1 MKMKNIAIA
10 LTALCALAFGS
21 VQAQT
26 DTVKLL
32 VGDTLNLDL
41 DAARGSVQWQKSSD
55 ASTWTDIAGETNTSI
70 SYAMDAVPQYFRAV
84 ISEGD
89 CNDFNSPFVVVQ
101 TCLGAP
107 ILTTTA
113 ITNIGRFDATGG
125 GEVLDNGCAP
135 VQARGVVY
143 STSPNPT
150 ILNNSTADGTGLGSF
165 TSSLVNLTAGVTYYV
180 RSYAFNGTFTGY
192 GPEISFT
199 TASQYALG
207 DTGPGGGLV
216 FYLDASGGGWEAAT
230 SDQSASAP
238 WSCSGTTF
246 NTSLSADSSAAN
258 TNKIVN
264 NGCSNSNEAADI
276 CAALTLGGFSDWVLP
291 SKDALLLMYTNL
303 HQSSLGGFNTSGEY
317 WSSSEQF
324 SNFAWHYNFGFGN
337 TQASQR
343 SQNFR
348 VRAVRKF

>member
-1 MKMKNIAIA
+1 MKNLAIA
-10 LTALCALAFGS
+10 LTALFALFLGS

-41 DAARGSVQWQKSSD
+41 DVARGSVQWQKSSD
-55 ASTWTDIAGETNTSI
+55 ASTWTDISGETNTSI

-89 CNDFNSPFVVVQ
+89 CDDFNSPYVVVE
-101 TCLGAP
+101 TCLGPP

-125 GEVLDNGCAP
+125 GEVLDNGCAAI
-135 VQARGVVY
+135 QSRGVVI

-150 ILNNSTADGTGLGSF
+150 ILNNSTADGSGLGIF
-165 TSSLVNLTAGVTYYV
+165 TSSLTNLTAGVTYYV
-180 RSYAFNGTFTGY
+180 RSYAYNGTFTGY
-192 GPEISFT
+192 GPEVSFT
-199 TASQYALG
+199 TASQFALG
-207 DTGPGGGLV
+207 DTGPGGGIV
-216 FYLDASGGGWEAAT
+216 FYLDASGGGWEAAPA
-230 SDQSASAP
+230 DQSTSAP
-238 WSCSGTTF
+238 WSCTGTTF
-246 NTSLSADSSAAN
+246 NTSLSPDSSASN
-258 TNKIVN
+258 TNRIVN

-276 CAALTLGGFSDWVLP
+276 CAALTQGGFSDWVLP
-291 SKDALLLMYTNL
+291 SRDALNLMYTNL
-303 HQSSLGGFNTSGEY
+303 HQNSLGSFNTSGEY

-324 SNFAWHYNFGFGN
+324 SNLAWHYNFGFGN
-337 TQASQR
+337 YTASAR
-343 SQNFR
+343 TQNFR